1 MKKLLILS
9 CLFFNFISVSLF
21 ADTRKEMNID
31 KQKLLV
37 VTKDDFKLGDKDA
50 KVILIEYSTFGCPHC
65 ADFHNESFKKLKENY
80 IDKGLLLYVHRAFV
94 TNQIAMMASMLA
106 HCSNDNYFAMTDA
119 LFKSQNKWGYGS
131 LENCKKELCNIAM
144 LNGMDKEKFA
154 QCIDD
159 KDRKEE
165 LIRLNHQAFNK
176 LEVKAT
182 PVFFLDDEKIEG
194 MIHYEV
200 LASKI
205 DKKLQ
210 NK

>member
-1 MKKLLILS
+1 
-9 CLFFNFISVSLF
+9 
-21 ADTRKEMNID
+21 
-31 KQKLLV
+31 
-37 VTKDDFKLGDKDA
+37 
-50 KVILIEYSTFGCPHC
+50 
-65 ADFHNESFKKLKENY
+65 
-80 IDKGLLLYVHRAFV
+80 
-94 TNQIAMMASMLA
+94 
-106 HCSNDNYFAMTDA
+106 
-119 LFKSQNKWGYGS
+119 
-131 LENCKKELCNIAM
+131 M